1 MGSRKKNG
9 LEFVAKYESIDMDD
23 DDKSSGTEDLAGQ
36 TVNIL
41 GLGLN
46 YWPIK
51 EVRLSVNGFVFDID
65 RPVTSATADDPFNNG
80 DSAWAVVWG
89 IGLTPVSWRVKLWG
103 DVCRFNCFAHR

>member
-23 DDKSSGTEDLAGQ
+23 DDKASGTEDLAGQ
-36 TVNIL
+36 RVDII

-46 YWPIK
+46 YWLIQ
-51 EVRLSVNGFVFDID
+51 ELRLSVNGFIFDID

-80 DSAWAVVWG
+80 GSAWAVVSG
-89 IGLTPVSWRVKLWG
+89 IYFKY
-103 DVCRFNCFAHR
+103 